1 VKEMIAVFSWAA
13 IGIAIILT
21 DKAAGFAYAFVGVLA
36 FLAWE
41 CWQGRRRK

>member
-1 VKEMIAVFSWAA
+1 MKGMIVFCSWAA

-41 CWQGRRRK
+41 CWQGRKKK